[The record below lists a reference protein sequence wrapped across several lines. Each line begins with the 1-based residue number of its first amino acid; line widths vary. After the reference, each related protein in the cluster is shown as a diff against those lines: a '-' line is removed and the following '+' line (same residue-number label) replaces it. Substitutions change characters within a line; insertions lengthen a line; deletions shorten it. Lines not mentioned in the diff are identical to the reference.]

1 MSEENGVAMLTKI
14 MKYGFVAGLLLASM
28 SWRSGTNYQLLLD
41 LAVYM
46 SAIVMVQQAV
56 RAQEYF
62 WAAGLAGMVL
72 VLNPVLMAFTPA
84 VNLMLLALLVGLSP
98 IVIAFAAMR
107 DAAITLYPNL
117 ITDLNPRGE
126 SIRRRRALS
135 GPRRLG

>member
-62 WAAGLAGMVL
+62 WAAGLAGIVL

-126 SIRRRRALS
+126 SIRPANQWTGL
-135 GPRRLG
+135 

>member
-1 MSEENGVAMLTKI
+1 MSEENGSMLTKI
-14 MKYGFVAGLLLASM
+14 MKYGSVAVLLLASM

-126 SIRRRRALS
+126 SIRPADPWTGL
-135 GPRRLG
+135 

>member
-1 MSEENGVAMLTKI
+1 MLTKI
-14 MKYGFVAGLLLASM
+14 MKYGSVAGLLLASM

-46 SAIVMVQQAV
+46 TAIVMVQQAV

-72 VLNPVLMAFTPA
+72 VLNPVLMTFTPA
-84 VNLMLLALLVGLSP
+84 GNLMLLALLVGLSP

-126 SIRRRRALS
+126 SIRPANQWTGL
-135 GPRRLG
+135 

>member
-1 MSEENGVAMLTKI
+1 MGVAMLTKI
-14 MKYGFVAGLLLASM
+14 IKYGSIAGLLLASM
-28 SWRSGTNYQLLLD
+28 SWRSGTNYQLLLE

-72 VLNPVLMAFTPA
+72 ILNPVLLAFTPA
-84 VNLMLLALLVGLSP
+84 GNLMLLLLLVGLFP
-98 IVIAFAAMR
+98 LVMAFAAMR
-107 DAAITLYPNL
+107 DATITLYPNL

-126 SIRRRRALS
+126 SIRPANKWTGL
-135 GPRRLG
+135 

>member
-1 MSEENGVAMLTKI
+1 MLTKI

-126 SIRRRRALS
+126 SIRPANQWTGL
-135 GPRRLG
+135 

>member
-1 MSEENGVAMLTKI
+1 MVTKI
-14 MKYGFVAGLLLASM
+14 MKYGSVAVLLLASM

-62 WAAGLAGMVL
+62 WAAGLAGIVL

-126 SIRRRRALS
+126 SIRPANQWTGL
-135 GPRRLG
+135 